1 MSPQFPLP
9 RAVVSVVALA
19 FSLIVASGCAPT
31 PTAPAQSAA
40 AAAAPAGTAAIPAP
54 PPTAQRPVTDRHHG
68 VALTDSYRWLEDL
81 KSPETVA
88 WMKVQGAYA
97 DGVLGRIAGR
107 EKLLSRL
114 EALDR
119 EAGPVVADV
128 TRRPGDL
135 WFYEKR
141 GTGDNQYKL
150 YLRRGLKGAEKLLV
164 DPDQWQQRTGQ
175 PHALS
180 YYSPSPS
187 GRYVAYAVSAAGSEA
202 STLHVLDTRDG
213 KERIAP
219 VDRVDYGGIYWQDDR
234 HFFVNRLQ
242 EMKPGMPETAKYQK
256 SAVYVVGIDRGLFPE
271 PVFGPGTPG
280 VTLEPDHYGWVQPS
294 GDGKHLIAR
303 VFNGV
308 QREIAVWLAPAAR
321 SGTRSPGWRRIVD
334 FKDEVTLIA
343 PHGGALYLLSQK
355 DASRGKLLRLDL
367 ARPDIAKAALW
378 LPQNDRVLTGLGA
391 AADGLYVEQRDGN
404 VKRLLRRT
412 WTGSSF
418 YQEIALPVAGS
429 FTLQG
434 FESPDLAYDPALPG
448 VVIALQGWVNPKQVY
463 VVDRARGV
471 RNTGLQPLP
480 DLPGLADLTAT
491 EVDVPSHD
499 GAKVP
504 LSIVHR
510 RGVKLDGS
518 NPVLL
523 NAYASYGL
531 TIDPRFT
538 PLSLAWLEAGG
549 VLAYGNPRGS
559 GARGED
565 WYRAGKGANKP
576 NTWKDFIACAEWLI
590 RQGWTSTPRLAV
602 SGGSAGGITV
612 GRALTERP
620 DLFAVALPAVGA
632 LDMINGENTANG
644 MTNIPEFGTIAKAD
658 EFRALL
664 AMSSFHQVK
673 DGTAYPA
680 VLLTHGVN
688 DPRVDVW
695 NSTKMAARLQAAS
708 SSGKPVLVRLDYDG
722 GHGIGATKRQQLAE
736 RADIYAFSLWQMGV
750 PGYGL
755 RP

>member
-1 MSPQFPLP
+1 MSPLSPP
-9 RAVVSVVALA
+9 SRVAMSLLLA
-19 FSLIVASGCAPT
+19 LGLVACAPT
-31 PTAPAQSAA
+31 PTVPAAT
-40 AAAAPAGTAAIPAP
+40 AAPAIPAP
-54 PPTAQRPVTDRHHG
+54 AGPPAAAQRPVTDRHHG
-68 VALTDSYRWLEDL
+68 IAITDPYRWLEDL
-81 KSPETVA
+81 KNPDTQA
-88 WMKVQGAYA
+88 WMKAQAGYA

-107 EKLLSRL
+107 DRLLARL

-119 EAGPVVADV
+119 QLGPVVGDV

-141 GTGDNQYKL
+141 GAGDNQYKL
-150 YLRRGLKGAEKLLV
+150 VMRRGLKGAEKTLV
-164 DPDQWQQRTGQ
+164 DPDLWQQRTGQ

-242 EMKPGMPETAKYQK
+242 EMKPDMPETAKYQK
-256 SAVYVVGIDRGLFPE
+256 SAVYVVSIDRGLFPE

-280 VTLEPDHYGWVQPS
+280 VTLEPDHFAWVQPS
-294 GDGKHLIAR
+294 ADGRHLIAR

-321 SGTRSPGWRRIVD
+321 SGGRSPGWRRIVD
-334 FKDEVTLIA
+334 FKDEVTLVA

-355 DASRGKLLRLDL
+355 GAPRGQLLRLDL
-367 ARPDIAKAALW
+367 ARPDIAKAAVW
-378 LPQNDRVLTGLGA
+378 LPQNDRVLTGLA
-391 AADGLYVEQRDGN
+391 PAADGLYVEQRDGN

-412 WTGSSF
+412 WTGSRF

-429 FTLQG
+429 FTLQA
-434 FESPDLAYDPALPG
+434 FEAPDLAYDPGLPG
-448 VVIALQGWVNPKQVY
+448 VVMVLQGWVKPRQVL
-463 VVDRARGV
+463 VVDRAKGV

-480 DLPGLADLTAT
+480 DLPGLEALTAT
-491 EVDVPSHD
+491 EVEVPSHD

-504 LSIVHR
+504 LSIIHR
-510 RGVKLDGS
+510 RDLELDGS
-518 NPVLL
+518 NPVFL
-523 NAYASYGL
+523 NAYASYGM
-531 TIDPRFT
+531 TIDPRFNA
-538 PLSLAWLEAGG
+538 LALAWLEAGG

-576 NTWKDFIACAEWLI
+576 NTWKDFIACGEWLVK
-590 RQGWTSTPRLAV
+590 QGWTSPRRLAI

-612 GRALTERP
+612 GLALTERP
-620 DLFAVALPAVGA
+620 DLFAVALPDVGS

-644 MTNIPEFGTIAKAD
+644 LSNIPEFGTIARPD

-664 AMSSFHQVK
+664 AMSSYHQVK

-695 NSTKMAARLQAAS
+695 NSTKMAARLQAANPG
-708 SSGKPVLVRLDYDG
+708 GKPVLLRLDYDG
-722 GHGIGATKRQQLAE
+722 GHGVGATKRQQLAE
-736 RADIYAFSLWQMGV
+736 RADAYAFALWQMGV
-750 PGYGL
+750 PGYEL

>member
-1 MSPQFPLP
+1 MSPQYFLSSS
-9 RAVVSVVALA
+9 RVAMASVIALVATLA
-19 FSLIVASGCAPT
+19 ACAPT
-31 PTAPAQSAA
+31 TPAPTVAAPVAAATPGALPPPPSAA
-40 AAAAPAGTAAIPAP
+40 R
-54 PPTAQRPVTDRHHG
+54 RPVTDTHHG
-68 VALTDSYRWLEDL
+68 QAITDDYRWLENL
-81 KSPETVA
+81 KSPDTQA
-88 WMKVQGAYA
+88 WMKAQAGYA

-107 EKLLSRL
+107 DQMLARL

-119 EAGPVVADV
+119 QVGLVVADV

-141 GTGDNQYKL
+141 SAGDNQYKL
-150 YLRRGLKGAEKLLV
+150 YLRRGLNGAEKLLV
-164 DPDQWQQRTGQ
+164 DPEQWQRRTGQ

-180 YYSPSPS
+180 HYNPSPS

-271 PVFGPGTPG
+271 PVFGPETRG
-280 VTLEPDHYGWVQPS
+280 VSLAPDHFAWVQPS

-308 QREIAVWLAPAAR
+308 QREIAIWLAPAAR
-321 SGTRSPGWRRIVD
+321 SGGRAPGWRRVVD
-334 FKDEVTLIA
+334 FRDEVTLA
-343 PHGGALYLLSQK
+343 VPYGGGLFLLSQK
-355 DASRGKLLRLDL
+355 DAPRGKLLRLDL
-367 ARPDIAKAALW
+367 ARPDIAKAAVW

-391 AADGLYVEQRDGN
+391 ASDGLYLEQRQGN

-412 WTGSSF
+412 WTGSRF
-418 YQEIALPVAGS
+418 YQELPLPVEGD

-448 VVIALQGWVNPKQVY
+448 VVIALQGWVSPKQVY

-471 RNTGLQPLP
+471 RNTGLQPRP
-480 DLPGLADLTAT
+480 DLPGLDALATT
-491 EVDVPSHD
+491 EVEVPSHD

-504 LSIVHR
+504 LSLVHR
-510 RGVKLDGS
+510 RDAKLDGS

-523 NAYASYGL
+523 DAYASYGL
-531 TIDPRFT
+531 TIDPRFNT
-538 PLSLAWLEAGG
+538 LALAWLEAGG

-565 WYRAGKGANKP
+565 WYQAGKGASKP
-576 NTWKDFIACAEWLI
+576 NTWKDFIACGEWLVK
-590 RQGWTSTPRLAV
+590 QGWTSPRRLAI

-620 DLFAVALPAVGA
+620 ELFAVALPAVGA
-632 LDMINGENTANG
+632 LDMINGEDTANG
-644 MTNIPEFGTIAKAD
+644 MTNIPEFGSITQPD

-664 AMSSFHQVK
+664 AMSSYHQVK

-695 NSTKMAARLQAAS
+695 NSTKMAARLQAAT
-708 SSGKPVLVRLDYDG
+708 SSGKPVLLRLDYEG

-736 RADIYAFSLWQMGV
+736 RADTYAFALWQMGV
-750 PGYGL
+750 PGYEL
-755 RP
+755 RR